1 MKENELLMAHQVGD
15 VINIIQTTSHQLF
28 DPDELLTVSY
38 IPNPKIKKKL
48 VHMFKIRL
56 LSFV

>member
-1 MKENELLMAHQVGD
+1 MAHQVGD

-48 VHMFKIRL
+48 VHMFKIHL